1 VRVETREIIK
11 TATYDYRGEIDDLL
25 TSGMGNVALKLT
37 GQKITKTET
46 TQVYETPTKQPTV
59 SELVTTEV
67 NENVDITEVEAV
79 VEEPDKNFSRSN
91 VRKSGGIGIGLL
103 GFDGVPVGEG
113 LTLSYVLFFDTFPDN
128 YPYTSVR
135 SFMGYGWSDS
145 LVNLNIGMEF
155 SFSFNDYK
163 SKQLVKPREN
173 GGKGI
178 TFAIGGIGNFFSTDL
193 TSSLAGEDIFSIYLK
208 SGRRGVFKQNWY
220 IDLYLIFPLYEY
232 HRVSD
237 GTKWTVS
244 EHLKFWDYNQGVFI
258 TFGYLINE
266 SFSNLLEKF

>member
-1 VRVETREIIK
+1 
-11 TATYDYRGEIDDLL
+11 ATYDYRGEIDDLL
-25 TSGMGNVALKLT
+25 TFGMGNVALKLT
-37 GQKITKTET
+37 GQK
-46 TQVYETPTKQPTV
+46 
-59 SELVTTEV
+59 VT
-67 NENVDITEVEAV
+67 ITEQTQTSKTPAAPPQP
-79 VEEPDKNFSRSN
+79 EESDKNVSRSN

-103 GFDGVPVGEG
+103 GYDGIPVGEG
-113 LTLSYVLFFDTFPDN
+113 ITLSYVLSFDTFPDN
-128 YPYTSVR
+128 YPYMSVR
-135 SFMGYGWSDS
+135 SFMGYGRSDS

-155 SFSFNDYK
+155 SFSYKDYK
-163 SKQLVKPREN
+163 FEQLVKPREN
-173 GGKGI
+173 GGKGV

-193 TSSLAGEDIFSIYLK
+193 TSPGGEDIFSIYLK

-266 SFSNLLEKF
+266 SFSNLLETF